1 MIERNI
7 SLASTGSAR
16 TSGCDNQL
24 RLGYSRN
31 RGIYRL
37 NITQTGEWEGMTIRA
52 LWHTERGMLFSSL
65 VEDGKIEVPAI
76 VTSTP
81 GCGRL
86 VFEGSD
92 GTRTLTSADIKYS
105 VAMNSGTIGD
115 IPEPPVPAWQQ
126 LVALVEQAKDEAWQA
141 GEDARQSAAKANEA
155 YENTLG
161 AKDSAVTE
169 IRKAETDAL
178 NNVEAS
184 AGPAAS
190 AAADAAAASAK
201 EKTEKAIQ
209 EVKDNVVKE
218 VEDAAAGAAA
228 RAAQSATDAASSAAE
243 AKKTT
248 QDIQGYY
255 DGVQDLVTDTLN
267 KIGSAKSDALEA
279 VAAKQTS
286 ATATVDTAKASAL
299 DDVEAAK
306 GAAVKAVTDTQ
317 STATQAVD
325 TARDKALQQ
334 VETSTEAAQTAASE
348 ATDSLQELKDG
359 IASGNFKGDKG
370 DTGPKGEIGPQG
382 AQGVQGEKGDVGP
395 QGEKG
400 ETGNT
405 GPAGPAATVAV
416 GTVTGLG
423 AGAAPT
429 VTNSGD
435 EHNAVLDFGIPTAS
449 AIDIAV
455 DVLFKLPRTG
465 KVYTVK
471 IPRFATNPTVSCEKL
486 DDNAGLVCEPSTD
499 TVEGRDDYADIPLFK
514 WYNCNYKRDANGH
527 AYPTAIEHL
536 SDDYRKTGTV
546 DVGVIQMTPYVKW
559 DDSDPDYTLW
569 SITDSP
575 RDGFTPWATAK
586 SGDTVYPYV
595 IHSKFFNGVGEDGLL
610 RSVYDL
616 VPARN
621 QSHNSMITDYAK
633 KGAGYKG
640 AGGEKAAWQILFNSI
655 KCAVK
660 SSQEKYAGCT
670 GYNLQYPA
678 AVQRSEKLTYF
689 PVTAAQAD
697 QLIVGSRVSV
707 GYGSKNSDG
716 TVNNDRGVSTIHQ
729 YADEAKILKIEPIDA
744 ATSAVYLDCD
754 AFDTMPVA
762 LTDTLSAP
770 ITLSTMHWHSGTT
783 DAVIGHHDGSPGSN
797 TDFKHP
803 YRVQG
808 IEYAVGGYEVLS
820 DVVLAFDDSNGKD
833 VYVCPAGVTH
843 TKTDAEILAKYK
855 KVGNFPA
862 GDFWIGDIG
871 FDPETCVTWPAT
883 QGSGDKT
890 GVGDRVY
897 GGGNASKN
905 TLREYLQGGRLWGGS
920 SAGASSVVCWGGLG
934 YGGWDCLAAD

>member
-1 MIERNI
+1 MIELSV
-7 SLASTGSAR
+7 SLASNGAAKLA
-16 TSGCDNQL
+16 GYEQML
-24 RLGYSRN
+24 RFGYTKN
-31 RGIYRL
+31 RGVYRL
-37 NITQTGEWEGMTIRA
+37 RIEAVGEWKGLAVRCF
-52 LWHTERGMLFSSL
+52 WHVPDGKDPISSL
-65 VEDGKIEVPAI
+65 VVGGYVDVPAS
-76 VTSTP
+76 VTVQP
-81 GCGRL
+81 GNGCIT
-86 VFEGSD
+86 FEGSD
-92 GTRTLTSADIKYS
+92 GAKTVTSADLRYR
-105 VAMNSGTIGD
+105 VAANSGTEDGTE
-115 IPEPPVPAWQQ
+115 PEPGTPAWQQ
-126 LVALVEQAKDEAWQA
+126 LV
-141 GEDARQSAAKANEA
+141 DAVKES
-155 YENTLG
+155 
-161 AKDSAVTE
+161 
-169 IRKAETDAL
+169 
-178 NNVEAS
+178 
-184 AGPAAS
+184 AAS
-190 AAADAAAASAK
+190 AEQSKTEALDAAERAGASAQKAGQALSDTITAK
-201 EKTEKAIQ
+201 EDALKAIG
-209 EVKDNVVKE
+209 D
-218 VEDAAAGAAA
+218 
-228 RAAQSATDAASSAAE
+228 
-243 AKKTT
+243 
-248 QDIQGYY
+248 
-255 DGVQDLVTDTLN
+255 
-267 KIGSAKSDALEA
+267 
-279 VAAKQTS
+279 KQT
-286 ATATVDTAKASAL
+286 
-299 DDVEAAK
+299 
-306 GAAVKAVTDTQ
+306 
-317 STATQAVD
+317 TATQAVD

-334 VETSTEAAQTAASE
+334 VEASTEAAHTAASE
-348 ATDSLQELKDG
+348 AATSAGNADQSAQQASDSLQELKDG
-359 IASGNFKGDKG
+359 IASGNFKGEKGDKG
-370 DTGPKGEIGPQG
+370 DTGPIGPVGPQG
-382 AQGVQGEKGDVGP
+382 ERGPQGPTGATGATGPKGETGPQGKQGPQGIQGERGP

-423 AGAAPT
+423 ADAAPT
-429 VTNSGD
+429 ITNSGD

-471 IPRFATNPTVSCEKL
+471 MPRFASNPTVACEKL

-514 WYNCNYKRDANGH
+514 WYNCNYKRDASGH

-536 SDDYRKTGTV
+536 SDDYRKTGAV

-559 DDSDPDYTLW
+559 DDSDPDYILW

-575 RDGFTPWATAK
+575 RDGFTPWAAAK

-595 IHSKFFNGVGEDGLL
+595 VHSKFFSGVGEDGLL

-616 VPARN
+616 VPARS
-621 QSHNSMITDYAK
+621 QSYNSLITDYAK

-655 KCAVK
+655 KYAVK

-670 GYNLQYPA
+670 GYSLQYPA

-689 PVTAAQAD
+689 PIKTAQAKN
-697 QLIVGSRVSV
+697 LLVGSRVSV
-707 GYGSKNSDG
+707 GYGSKGSDG
-716 TVNNDRGVSTIHQ
+716 TINNDRNTLTVHR
-729 YADEAKILKIEPIDA
+729 YADEAKILKIEPIDDT
-744 ATSAVYLDCD
+744 TSAMYLDCD

-762 LTDTLSAP
+762 LSDTLNAP

-797 TDFKHP
+797 TDSKHP

-820 DVVLAFDDSNGKD
+820 DVVLAFDDSDGKD
-833 VYVCPAGVTH
+833 VYVSPAGVAH

-855 KVGNFPA
+855 KVGSFLA
-862 GDFWIGDIG
+862 GDWWIGDIG

-905 TLREYLQGGRLWGGS
+905 TLREYLQGSGGLWGRS
-920 SAGASSVVCWGGLG
+920 TAGASCVRCWGRLG
-934 YGGWDCLAAD
+934 YGGWDYLAAD

>member
-1 MIERNI
+1 MSKTMEIGPYSAYAIAVKYGYTGTEEQWVKEQEANRV
-7 SLASTGSAR
+7 AS
-16 TSGCDNQL
+16 
-24 RLGYSRN
+24 
-31 RGIYRL
+31 
-37 NITQTGEWEGMTIRA
+37 
-52 LWHTERGMLFSSL
+52 
-65 VEDGKIEVPAI
+65 
-76 VTSTP
+76 
-81 GCGRL
+81 
-86 VFEGSD
+86 
-92 GTRTLTSADIKYS
+92 
-105 VAMNSGTIGD
+105 
-115 IPEPPVPAWQQ
+115 
-126 LVALVEQAKDEAWQA
+126 EQAAQRAEQA
-141 GEDARQSAAKANEA
+141 RDGAETAATRAETARQQ
-155 YENTLG
+155 
-161 AKDSAVTE
+161 TE
-169 IRKAETDAL
+169 EVRTDAL
-178 NNVEAS
+178 DKIS
-184 AGPAAS
+184 A
-190 AAADAAAASAK
+190 
-201 EKTEKAIQ
+201 
-209 EVKDNVVKE
+209 
-218 VEDAAAGAAA
+218 
-228 RAAQSATDAASSAAE
+228 
-243 AKKTT
+243 
-248 QDIQGYY
+248 
-255 DGVQDLVTDTLN
+255 
-267 KIGSAKSDALEA
+267 AKSDALEA

-286 ATATVDTAKASAL
+286 ATAAVDTAKASAL

-306 GAAVKAVTDTQ
+306 SAAVKAVTDTQ
-317 STATQAVD
+317 STATQAID
-325 TARDKALQQ
+325 AARDKAVEQ
-334 VETSTEAAQTAASE
+334 VNAATEAAKTAASE
-348 ATDSLQELKDG
+348 ASTSAGNASQSAQQAADSLQELKDG
-359 IASGNFKGDKG
+359 IASGNFKGEKGDRGEKG
-370 DTGPKGEIGPQG
+370 DTG
-382 AQGVQGEKGDVGP
+382 
-395 QGEKG
+395 
-400 ETGNT
+400 ET
-405 GPAGPAATVAV
+405 GPAATVAV

-449 AIDIAV
+449 ALDIAV

-471 IPRFATNPTVSCEKL
+471 MPRFASNPTVNCEKL

-514 WYNCNYKRDANGH
+514 WYNCNYKRDASGH

-559 DDSDPDYTLW
+559 DASNPDYILW

-575 RDGFTPWATAK
+575 RDGFTPWAAAK

-595 IHSKFFNGVGEDGLL
+595 VHSKFFSGVGEDGLL

-616 VPARN
+616 VPARS
-621 QSHNSMITDYAK
+621 QSYYSLITDYAK

-655 KCAVK
+655 KYAVK

-689 PVTAAQAD
+689 PVTVAQAKN
-697 QLIVGSRVSV
+697 LLVGSRVSV
-707 GYGSKNSDG
+707 GYGSKSSDG
-716 TVNNDRGVSTIHQ
+716 TVNNDRSASTVHQ
-729 YADEAKILKIEPIDA
+729 YADEAKILKIEPIDDM
-744 ATSAVYLDCD
+744 TGAVYLDCD

-762 LTDTLSAP
+762 LSDTLNAH

-797 TDFKHP
+797 TDSKHP

-820 DVVLAFDDSNGKD
+820 DAVLAFDDSNGKD
-833 VYVCPAGVTH
+833 VYVCPADVAH
-843 TKTDAEILAKYK
+843 AKIDAEILANYK
-855 KVGNFPA
+855 KVGSFPA

-905 TLREYLQGGRLWGGS
+905 ALREYLQGGPLWNGS
-920 SAGASSVVCWGGLG
+920 NAGASFVHCRGWLGGG
-934 YGGWDCLAAD
+934 NWDFLAAD

>member
-1 MIERNI
+1 MSKKMKIGPYSAYAIAVKYGYTGTEEQWVKEQEANRV
-7 SLASTGSAR
+7 AS
-16 TSGCDNQL
+16 
-24 RLGYSRN
+24 
-31 RGIYRL
+31 
-37 NITQTGEWEGMTIRA
+37 
-52 LWHTERGMLFSSL
+52 
-65 VEDGKIEVPAI
+65 
-76 VTSTP
+76 
-81 GCGRL
+81 
-86 VFEGSD
+86 
-92 GTRTLTSADIKYS
+92 
-105 VAMNSGTIGD
+105 
-115 IPEPPVPAWQQ
+115 
-126 LVALVEQAKDEAWQA
+126 EQAAQQA
-141 GEDARQSAAKANEA
+141 EQARDGAETAATRAEIA
-155 YENTLG
+155 QRQ
-161 AKDSAVTE
+161 TE
-169 IRKAETDAL
+169 EVRTDAL
-178 NNVEAS
+178 
-184 AGPAAS
+184 
-190 AAADAAAASAK
+190 D
-201 EKTEKAIQ
+201 
-209 EVKDNVVKE
+209 
-218 VEDAAAGAAA
+218 
-228 RAAQSATDAASSAAE
+228 
-243 AKKTT
+243 
-248 QDIQGYY
+248 
-255 DGVQDLVTDTLN
+255 
-267 KIGSAKSDALEA
+267 KIGAAKSDALEA

-286 ATATVDTAKASAL
+286 ATAAVDTAKTSAL
-299 DDVEAAK
+299 NDVEAAK
-306 GAAVKAVTDTQ
+306 DAAVKAVTDTQ

-325 TARDKALQQ
+325 AARDKAVEQ
-334 VETSTEAAQTAASE
+334 VNAATEAAKTAANEAAASAGNASTSAQQ

-359 IASGNFKGDKG
+359 IASGNFKGEKGDRGEKG
-370 DTGPKGEIGPQG
+370 DTG
-382 AQGVQGEKGDVGP
+382 
-395 QGEKG
+395 
-400 ETGNT
+400 ET
-405 GPAGPAATVAV
+405 GPAATVAV

-471 IPRFATNPTVSCEKL
+471 IPRFASNPTVNCEKL

-514 WYNCNYKRDANGH
+514 WYNCNYKRDSSGH

-546 DVGVIQMTPYVKW
+546 DVGVIQMTPYVRW
-559 DDSDPDYTLW
+559 DDSDPDYILW

-575 RDGFTPWATAK
+575 RDGFTPWAAAK

-595 IHSKFFNGVGEDGLL
+595 VHSKFFSGVGEDGLL

-621 QSHNSMITDYAK
+621 QSYYSLITDYAK

-640 AGGEKAAWQILFNSI
+640 AGGERVAWQILFNAI

-660 SSQEKYAGCT
+660 SSQEKYAGTT
-670 GYNLQYPA
+670 GYNLQYSA
-678 AVQRSEKLTYF
+678 AIQRSEKLTYF
-689 PVTAAQAD
+689 PVTAAQAKN
-697 QLIVGSRVSV
+697 LLVGSYVSI
-707 GYGSKNSDG
+707 GYGSNNNG
-716 TVNNDRGVSTIHQ
+716 TVNIDRSGATMHS
-729 YADEAKILKIEPIDA
+729 YASGAKILKIEALDDT
-744 ATSAVYLDCD
+744 TSAVYLDCD

-762 LTDTLSAP
+762 LSDTLNAP
-770 ITLSTMHWHSGTT
+770 ITLSTIYWCSGTT

-797 TDFKHP
+797 TDAKHP

-833 VYVCPAGVTH
+833 IYVCPAGVAH

-890 GVGDRVY
+890 GVGDYVH

-905 TLREYLQGGRLWGGS
+905 TLREYLQGGDLGQWS
-920 SAGASSVVCWGGLG
+920 TAGASHVYCWRWLGGG
-934 YGGWDCLAAD
+934 YWHCLAAD

>member
-1 MIERNI
+1 MSKKMKIGPYSAYAIAVKYGYTGTEEQWVKEQEANRV
-7 SLASTGSAR
+7 AS
-16 TSGCDNQL
+16 
-24 RLGYSRN
+24 
-31 RGIYRL
+31 
-37 NITQTGEWEGMTIRA
+37 
-52 LWHTERGMLFSSL
+52 
-65 VEDGKIEVPAI
+65 
-76 VTSTP
+76 
-81 GCGRL
+81 
-86 VFEGSD
+86 
-92 GTRTLTSADIKYS
+92 
-105 VAMNSGTIGD
+105 
-115 IPEPPVPAWQQ
+115 
-126 LVALVEQAKDEAWQA
+126 EQAAQQA
-141 GEDARQSAAKANEA
+141 GAARDNAETAATRAETARQQ
-155 YENTLG
+155 
-161 AKDSAVTE
+161 TE
-169 IRKAETDAL
+169 EVRTDAL
-178 NNVEAS
+178 
-184 AGPAAS
+184 
-190 AAADAAAASAK
+190 D
-201 EKTEKAIQ
+201 
-209 EVKDNVVKE
+209 
-218 VEDAAAGAAA
+218 
-228 RAAQSATDAASSAAE
+228 
-243 AKKTT
+243 
-248 QDIQGYY
+248 
-255 DGVQDLVTDTLN
+255 
-267 KIGSAKSDALEA
+267 KIDSAKSDALEA

-286 ATATVDTAKASAL
+286 ATAAVDT
-299 DDVEAAK
+299 AK

-325 TARDKALQQ
+325 AARDKAVEQ
-334 VETSTEAAQTAASE
+334 VDAATEAAKTAANE
-348 ATDSLQELKDG
+348 AATSAGNASTSAQQAAGSLQELKDG
-359 IASGNFKGDKG
+359 ITSGNFKGEKGDRGEKG
-370 DTGPKGEIGPQG
+370 DTG
-382 AQGVQGEKGDVGP
+382 
-395 QGEKG
+395 
-400 ETGNT
+400 ET
-405 GPAGPAATVAV
+405 GPAATVAV

-471 IPRFATNPTVSCEKL
+471 IPRFATNPTVNCEKL

-514 WYNCNYKRDANGH
+514 WYNCNYKRDASGR

-536 SDDYRKTGTV
+536 SDDYRKIGTV

-559 DDSDPDYTLW
+559 DASNPDYILW

-575 RDGFTPWATAK
+575 RDGFTPWAAAK

-595 IHSKFFNGVGEDGLL
+595 IHSKFFSGVGEDGLL

-616 VPARN
+616 IPARN
-621 QSHNSMITDYAK
+621 QSYYSLITDYAK

-655 KCAVK
+655 KYAVK

-689 PVTAAQAD
+689 PVTAAQAKN
-697 QLIVGSRVSV
+697 LLVGSRVSV
-707 GYGSKNSDG
+707 GYGSKGSDG
-716 TVNNDRGVSTIHQ
+716 TVNNDRSASTVHQ
-729 YADEAKILKIEPIDA
+729 YADEAKILKIEPIDDM
-744 ATSAVYLDCD
+744 TSAVYLDCD

-762 LTDTLSAP
+762 LSDTLNAH

-797 TDFKHP
+797 TDSKHP

-820 DVVLAFDDSNGKD
+820 DAVLAFDDSNGKD
-833 VYVCPAGVTH
+833 VYVCPADVAH
-843 TKTDAEILAKYK
+843 AKIDAEILANYK
-855 KVGNFPA
+855 KVGSFPA

-905 TLREYLQGGRLWGGS
+905 ALREYLQGGPLWYWSG
-920 SAGASSVVCWGGLG
+920 AGASCVACRGWLGGG
-934 YGGWDCLAAD
+934 NWDFLAAD

>member
-1 MIERNI
+1 MIELSV
-7 SLASTGSAR
+7 SLASNGAAKLA
-16 TSGCDNQL
+16 GYEQML
-24 RLGYSRN
+24 RFGYTKN
-31 RGIYRL
+31 RGVYRL
-37 NITQTGEWEGMTIRA
+37 AVTASGEWEGLAIRCF
-52 LWHTERGMLFSSL
+52 WHVPDGKDPLSSL
-65 VEDGKIEVPAI
+65 VVDGYVDVPAS
-76 VTSTP
+76 VTAQP
-81 GCGRL
+81 GNGCIT
-86 VFEGSD
+86 FEGSD
-92 GTRTLTSADIKYS
+92 GTKTVTSADLRYR
-105 VAMNSGTIGD
+105 VAANSGTEDGTE
-115 IPEPPVPAWQQ
+115 PEPGTPAWQAF
-126 LVALVEQAKDEAWQA
+126 V
-141 GEDARQSAAKANEA
+141 DAVKES
-155 YENTLG
+155 
-161 AKDSAVTE
+161 
-169 IRKAETDAL
+169 
-178 NNVEAS
+178 
-184 AGPAAS
+184 AAS
-190 AAADAAAASAK
+190 AEQSKTEALDAAERAGASAQK
-201 EKTEKAIQ
+201 AEQALSDTITAKNDALKAIG
-209 EVKDNVVKE
+209 D
-218 VEDAAAGAAA
+218 
-228 RAAQSATDAASSAAE
+228 
-243 AKKTT
+243 
-248 QDIQGYY
+248 
-255 DGVQDLVTDTLN
+255 
-267 KIGSAKSDALEA
+267 
-279 VAAKQTS
+279 KQT
-286 ATATVDTAKASAL
+286 
-299 DDVEAAK
+299 
-306 GAAVKAVTDTQ
+306 
-317 STATQAVD
+317 TATQAVD

-334 VETSTEAAQTAASE
+334 VEASTEAAQTAASE
-348 ATDSLQELKDG
+348 AAASAGNADQSAQEAADSLQELKDG
-359 IASGNFKGDKG
+359 IANGNFKGEKGDKG
-370 DTGPKGEIGPQG
+370 DTGPIGPVGPQG
-382 AQGVQGEKGDVGP
+382 EQGPQGPTGATGDTGPKGETGPQGKQGPQGIQGERGP

-429 VTNSGD
+429 VTNSGN

-449 AIDIAV
+449 ALDIAI

-471 IPRFATNPTVSCEKL
+471 MPRFAANPTVSCEKL

-514 WYNCNYKRDANGH
+514 WYNCNYKRDSSGH

-546 DVGVIQMTPYVKW
+546 DVGVIQMTPYVRW
-559 DDSDPDYTLW
+559 DDSDPDYILW

-575 RDGFTPWATAK
+575 RDGFTPWAAAK

-595 IHSKFFNGVGEDGLL
+595 IHSKFFSGVGEDGLL

-621 QSHNSMITDYAK
+621 QSYYSLITDYAK

-640 AGGEKAAWQILFNSI
+640 AGGERVAWQILFNAI

-660 SSQEKYAGCT
+660 SSQEKYAGTT

-689 PVTAAQAD
+689 PVTAAQAKN
-697 QLIVGSRVSV
+697 LLVGSRVSV
-707 GYGSKNSDG
+707 GYGSKSSNG
-716 TVNNDRGVSTIHQ
+716 TVNIDRSGATMHS
-729 YADEAKILKIEPIDA
+729 YASGAKILKIEALDDT
-744 ATSAVYLDCD
+744 TSAVYLDCD

-762 LTDTLSAP
+762 LSDTLNAP
-770 ITLSTMHWHSGTT
+770 ITLSTIYWCNGTT

-797 TDFKHP
+797 TDAKHP

-820 DVVLAFDDSNGKD
+820 DVVLAFDDSNGKNI
-833 VYVCPAGVTH
+833 YVCPAGVAH

-890 GVGDRVY
+890 GVGDRAH

-905 TLREYLQGGRLWGGS
+905 ALREYLQGGDLGQWSG
-920 SAGASSVVCWGGLG
+920 AGASHVYCWRWLGGG
-934 YGGWDCLAAD
+934 YWHCLAAD

>member
-1 MIERNI
+1 MSKTMEIGPYSAYAIAVKYGYTGTEEQWVKEQEANRV
-7 SLASTGSAR
+7 AS
-16 TSGCDNQL
+16 
-24 RLGYSRN
+24 
-31 RGIYRL
+31 
-37 NITQTGEWEGMTIRA
+37 
-52 LWHTERGMLFSSL
+52 
-65 VEDGKIEVPAI
+65 
-76 VTSTP
+76 
-81 GCGRL
+81 
-86 VFEGSD
+86 
-92 GTRTLTSADIKYS
+92 
-105 VAMNSGTIGD
+105 
-115 IPEPPVPAWQQ
+115 
-126 LVALVEQAKDEAWQA
+126 EQAAQQA
-141 GEDARQSAAKANEA
+141 EQAQE
-155 YENTLG
+155 G
-161 AKDSAVTE
+161 AE
-169 IRKAETDAL
+169 E
-178 NNVEAS
+178 
-184 AGPAAS
+184 
-190 AAADAAAASAK
+190 
-201 EKTEKAIQ
+201 
-209 EVKDNVVKE
+209 
-218 VEDAAAGAAA
+218 AAA
-228 RAAQSATDAASSAAE
+228 RAETARQQTEGVRTDALDKISA
-243 AKKTT
+243 
-248 QDIQGYY
+248 
-255 DGVQDLVTDTLN
+255 
-267 KIGSAKSDALEA
+267 AKSDALDA
-279 VAAKQTS
+279 VAAKQAS
-286 ATATVDTAKASAL
+286 ATAAVDRAKAGAL

-306 GAAVKAVTDTQ
+306 GVAVKAVTDTQ

-325 TARDKALQQ
+325 AARDKAVEQ
-334 VETSTEAAQTAASE
+334 VNAATEAAKTAANE
-348 ATDSLQELKDG
+348 AATSAGNASTSAQQAADSLQELKDG
-359 IASGNFKGDKG
+359 IANGNFKGEKGDRGEKG
-370 DTGPKGEIGPQG
+370 DTG
-382 AQGVQGEKGDVGP
+382 
-395 QGEKG
+395 
-400 ETGNT
+400 ET
-405 GPAGPAATVAV
+405 GPAATVAV

>member
-243 AKKTT
+243 AKKTA

-286 ATATVDTAKASAL
+286 ATAAVDTAKASAL
-299 DDVEAAK
+299 NDVEAAK
-306 GAAVKAVTDTQ
+306 SAAVKAVTDTQ

-325 TARDKALQQ
+325 AARDKAVDQ
-334 VETSTEAAQTAASE
+334 VNAATEAAKTAANE
-348 ATDSLQELKDG
+348 AATSAGNASTSAQQAADSLQELKDG
-359 IASGNFKGDKG
+359 IASGNFKGEKG
-370 DTGPKGEIGPQG
+370 DR
-382 AQGVQGEKGDVGP
+382 GEKGDI
-395 QGEKG
+395 G
-400 ETGNT
+400 ET
-405 GPAGPAATVAV
+405 GPAATVAV

-455 DVLFKLPRTG
+455 NVLFKLPRTG

-471 IPRFATNPTVSCEKL
+471 IPRFASNPTVNCEKL

-514 WYNCNYKRDANGH
+514 WYNCNYKRDTSGH

-536 SDDYRKTGTV
+536 SDDYRKTGAV
-546 DVGVIQMTPYVKW
+546 DVGVIQMTPYVRW
-559 DDSDPDYTLW
+559 DDSDPDYILW

-575 RDGFTPWATAK
+575 RDGFTPWAAAK

-595 IHSKFFNGVGEDGLL
+595 VHSKFFSGVGEDGLL

-621 QSHNSMITDYAK
+621 QSYYSLITDYAK

-640 AGGEKAAWQILFNSI
+640 AGGERVAWQILFNAI

-660 SSQEKYAGCT
+660 SSQEKYAGTT
-670 GYNLQYPA
+670 GYNLQYSA
-678 AVQRSEKLTYF
+678 AIQRSEKLTYF
-689 PVTAAQAD
+689 PVTAAQAKN
-697 QLIVGSRVSV
+697 LLVGSYVSI
-707 GYGSKNSDG
+707 GYGSNNNG
-716 TVNNDRGVSTIHQ
+716 TVNIDRSGATMHS
-729 YADEAKILKIEPIDA
+729 YASGAKILKIEALDDT
-744 ATSAVYLDCD
+744 TSAVYLDCD

-762 LTDTLSAP
+762 LSDTLNAP
-770 ITLSTMHWHSGTT
+770 ITLSTIYWCSGTT

-797 TDFKHP
+797 TDAKHP

-833 VYVCPAGVTH
+833 IYVCPAGVAH

-862 GDFWIGDIG
+862 GNFWIGDIG

-890 GVGDRVY
+890 GVGDYVH

-905 TLREYLQGGRLWGGS
+905 TLREYLQGGDLGQWS
-920 SAGASSVVCWGGLG
+920 TAGASHVYCWRWLGGG
-934 YGGWDCLAAD
+934 YWHCLAAD

>member
-1 MIERNI
+1 MSKTMEIGPYSAYAIAVKYGYTGTEEQWVKEQEANRV
-7 SLASTGSAR
+7 AS
-16 TSGCDNQL
+16 
-24 RLGYSRN
+24 
-31 RGIYRL
+31 
-37 NITQTGEWEGMTIRA
+37 
-52 LWHTERGMLFSSL
+52 
-65 VEDGKIEVPAI
+65 
-76 VTSTP
+76 
-81 GCGRL
+81 
-86 VFEGSD
+86 
-92 GTRTLTSADIKYS
+92 
-105 VAMNSGTIGD
+105 
-115 IPEPPVPAWQQ
+115 
-126 LVALVEQAKDEAWQA
+126 EQAAQQA
-141 GEDARQSAAKANEA
+141 GTARDGAEIAASRAETAQQQTEEA
-155 YENTLG
+155 
-161 AKDSAVTE
+161 
-169 IRKAETDAL
+169 RTDAL
-178 NNVEAS
+178 DKIS
-184 AGPAAS
+184 A
-190 AAADAAAASAK
+190 
-201 EKTEKAIQ
+201 
-209 EVKDNVVKE
+209 
-218 VEDAAAGAAA
+218 
-228 RAAQSATDAASSAAE
+228 
-243 AKKTT
+243 
-248 QDIQGYY
+248 
-255 DGVQDLVTDTLN
+255 
-267 KIGSAKSDALEA
+267 AKSDALDA

-286 ATATVDTAKASAL
+286 ATAAVDTAKASAL
-299 DDVEAAK
+299 DGVEAAK
-306 GAAVKAVTDTQ
+306 GVAVKAVTDTQ

-325 TARDKALQQ
+325 AARDKAVEQ
-334 VETSTEAAQTAASE
+334 VDAATEAAKTAANE
-348 ATDSLQELKDG
+348 AATSAGNASTSAQQAADSLQELKDG
-359 IASGNFKGDKG
+359 ITSGNFKGEKGDRGEKG
-370 DTGPKGEIGPQG
+370 DTG
-382 AQGVQGEKGDVGP
+382 
-395 QGEKG
+395 
-400 ETGNT
+400 ET
-405 GPAGPAATVAV
+405 GPAATVAV

-471 IPRFATNPTVSCEKL
+471 IPRFATNPTVNCEKL

-514 WYNCNYKRDANGH
+514 WYNCNYKRDASGH

-536 SDDYRKTGTV
+536 SDDYRKIGTV

-559 DDSDPDYTLW
+559 DASNPDYILW

-575 RDGFTPWATAK
+575 RDGFTPWAAAK

-595 IHSKFFNGVGEDGLL
+595 IHSKLFSGVGEDGLL

-616 VPARN
+616 IPARN
-621 QSHNSMITDYAK
+621 QSYYSLITDYAK

-655 KCAVK
+655 KYAVK

-689 PVTAAQAD
+689 PVTAAQAKN
-697 QLIVGSRVSV
+697 LLVGSRVSV
-707 GYGSKNSDG
+707 GYGSKGSDG
-716 TVNNDRGVSTIHQ
+716 TVNNDRSASTVHQ
-729 YADEAKILKIEPIDA
+729 YADEAKILKIEPIDDM
-744 ATSAVYLDCD
+744 TSAVYLDCD

-762 LTDTLSAP
+762 LSDTLNAH

-797 TDFKHP
+797 TDSKHP

-820 DVVLAFDDSNGKD
+820 DAVLAFDDSNGKD
-833 VYVCPAGVTH
+833 VYVCPADVAH
-843 TKTDAEILAKYK
+843 AKIDAEILANYK
-855 KVGNFPA
+855 KVGSFPA

-905 TLREYLQGGRLWGGS
+905 ALREYLQGGSLWVGS
-920 SAGASSVVCWGGLG
+920 GAGASYVHCRGWLGGG
-934 YGGWDCLAAD
+934 NWDFLAAD

>member
-1 MIERNI
+1 MSKKMKIGPYSAYAIAVKYGYTGTEEQWVKEQEANRV
-7 SLASTGSAR
+7 AS
-16 TSGCDNQL
+16 
-24 RLGYSRN
+24 
-31 RGIYRL
+31 
-37 NITQTGEWEGMTIRA
+37 
-52 LWHTERGMLFSSL
+52 
-65 VEDGKIEVPAI
+65 
-76 VTSTP
+76 
-81 GCGRL
+81 
-86 VFEGSD
+86 
-92 GTRTLTSADIKYS
+92 
-105 VAMNSGTIGD
+105 
-115 IPEPPVPAWQQ
+115 
-126 LVALVEQAKDEAWQA
+126 EQAAQQA
-141 GEDARQSAAKANEA
+141 EQARDGAETAATRAEIA
-155 YENTLG
+155 QRQ
-161 AKDSAVTE
+161 TE
-169 IRKAETDAL
+169 EVRTDAL
-178 NNVEAS
+178 
-184 AGPAAS
+184 
-190 AAADAAAASAK
+190 D
-201 EKTEKAIQ
+201 
-209 EVKDNVVKE
+209 
-218 VEDAAAGAAA
+218 
-228 RAAQSATDAASSAAE
+228 
-243 AKKTT
+243 
-248 QDIQGYY
+248 
-255 DGVQDLVTDTLN
+255 
-267 KIGSAKSDALEA
+267 KIGAAKSDALEA

-286 ATATVDTAKASAL
+286 ATAAVDTAKTSAL
-299 DDVEAAK
+299 NDVEAAK
-306 GAAVKAVTDTQ
+306 DAAVKAVTDTQ

-325 TARDKALQQ
+325 AARDKAVEQ
-334 VETSTEAAQTAASE
+334 VNAATEAAKTAANEAAASAGNASTSAQQ

-359 IASGNFKGDKG
+359 IASGNFKGEKGDRGEKG
-370 DTGPKGEIGPQG
+370 DTG
-382 AQGVQGEKGDVGP
+382 
-395 QGEKG
+395 
-400 ETGNT
+400 ET
-405 GPAGPAATVAV
+405 GPAATVAV

-471 IPRFATNPTVSCEKL
+471 IPRFASNPTVNCEKL

-514 WYNCNYKRDANGH
+514 WYNCNYKRDSSGH

-546 DVGVIQMTPYVKW
+546 DVGVIQMTPYVRW
-559 DDSDPDYTLW
+559 DDSDPDYILW

-575 RDGFTPWATAK
+575 RDGFTPWAAAK

-595 IHSKFFNGVGEDGLL
+595 VHSKFFSGVGEDGLL

-621 QSHNSMITDYAK
+621 QSYYSLITDYAK

-640 AGGEKAAWQILFNSI
+640 AGGERVAWQILFNAI

-660 SSQEKYAGCT
+660 SSQEKYAGTT
-670 GYNLQYPA
+670 GYNLQYSA
-678 AVQRSEKLTYF
+678 AIQRSEKLTYF
-689 PVTAAQAD
+689 PVTAAQAKN
-697 QLIVGSRVSV
+697 LLVGSYVSI
-707 GYGSKNSDG
+707 GYGSNNNG
-716 TVNNDRGVSTIHQ
+716 TVNIDRSGATMHS
-729 YADEAKILKIEPIDA
+729 YASGAKILKIEALDDT
-744 ATSAVYLDCD
+744 TSAVYLDCD

-762 LTDTLSAP
+762 LSDTLNAP
-770 ITLSTMHWHSGTT
+770 ITLSTIYWCSGTT

-797 TDFKHP
+797 TDAKHP

-833 VYVCPAGVTH
+833 IYVCPAGVAH
-843 TKTDAEILAKYK
+843 TKTAAEILAKYK

-890 GVGDRVY
+890 GVGDYVH

-905 TLREYLQGGRLWGGS
+905 TLREYLQGGDLGQWS
-920 SAGASSVVCWGGLG
+920 TAGASHVYCWRWLGGG
-934 YGGWDCLAAD
+934 YWHCLAAD

>member
-1 MIERNI
+1 MSKKMKIGPYSAYAIAVKYGYTGTEEQWVKEQEANRV
-7 SLASTGSAR
+7 AS
-16 TSGCDNQL
+16 
-24 RLGYSRN
+24 
-31 RGIYRL
+31 
-37 NITQTGEWEGMTIRA
+37 
-52 LWHTERGMLFSSL
+52 
-65 VEDGKIEVPAI
+65 
-76 VTSTP
+76 
-81 GCGRL
+81 
-86 VFEGSD
+86 
-92 GTRTLTSADIKYS
+92 
-105 VAMNSGTIGD
+105 
-115 IPEPPVPAWQQ
+115 
-126 LVALVEQAKDEAWQA
+126 EQAAQQA
-141 GEDARQSAAKANEA
+141 GAARDNAETAATRAETARQQ
-155 YENTLG
+155 
-161 AKDSAVTE
+161 TE
-169 IRKAETDAL
+169 EVRTDAL
-178 NNVEAS
+178 
-184 AGPAAS
+184 
-190 AAADAAAASAK
+190 D
-201 EKTEKAIQ
+201 
-209 EVKDNVVKE
+209 
-218 VEDAAAGAAA
+218 
-228 RAAQSATDAASSAAE
+228 
-243 AKKTT
+243 
-248 QDIQGYY
+248 
-255 DGVQDLVTDTLN
+255 
-267 KIGSAKSDALEA
+267 KIDSAKSDALEA

-286 ATATVDTAKASAL
+286 ATAAVDT
-299 DDVEAAK
+299 AK

-325 TARDKALQQ
+325 AARDKA
-334 VETSTEAAQTAASE
+334 VERVNAATEAAKTAANE
-348 ATDSLQELKDG
+348 AATSAGNASTSAQQAAGSLQELKDG
-359 IASGNFKGDKG
+359 IASGNFKGEKG
-370 DTGPKGEIGPQG
+370 DR
-382 AQGVQGEKGDVGP
+382 GEKGDI
-395 QGEKG
+395 G
-400 ETGNT
+400 ET
-405 GPAGPAATVAV
+405 GPAATVAV

-471 IPRFATNPTVSCEKL
+471 MPRFASNPTVNCEKL

-514 WYNCNYKRDANGH
+514 WYNCNYKRDASGR

-559 DDSDPDYTLW
+559 DDSDPDYILW

-575 RDGFTPWATAK
+575 RDGFTPWAAAK

-595 IHSKFFNGVGEDGLL
+595 VHSKFFSGVGEDGLL

-616 VPARN
+616 IPARN
-621 QSHNSMITDYAK
+621 QSYYSLITDYAK

-655 KCAVK
+655 KYAVK

-689 PVTAAQAD
+689 PVTAAQAKN
-697 QLIVGSRVSV
+697 LLVGSRVSV
-707 GYGSKNSDG
+707 GYGSKGSDG
-716 TVNNDRGVSTIHQ
+716 TVNNDRSASTVHQ
-729 YADEAKILKIEPIDA
+729 YADEAKILKIEPIDDT
-744 ATSAVYLDCD
+744 TSAVYLDCD
-754 AFDTMPVA
+754 AFDTMPVT

-783 DAVIGHHDGSPGSN
+783 DAVIGHHDGSPVSN
-797 TDFKHP
+797 TDSKHP

-833 VYVCPAGVTH
+833 VYVCPAGVAH
-843 TKTDAEILAKYK
+843 TKTDAEILANYK
-855 KVGNFPA
+855 KVGSFPA
-862 GDFWIGDIG
+862 DDFWIGDIG

-897 GGGNASKN
+897 GGGNVSKD
-905 TLREYLQGGRLWGGS
+905 TLREYLQGGNLGYWS
-920 SAGASSVVCWGGLG
+920 SAGASFVACWGWLG
-934 YGGWDCLAAD
+934 GGGWYCLAAD

>member
-1 MIERNI
+1 MSKKMKIGPYSAYAIAVKYGYTGTEEQWVKEQEANRV
-7 SLASTGSAR
+7 AS
-16 TSGCDNQL
+16 
-24 RLGYSRN
+24 
-31 RGIYRL
+31 
-37 NITQTGEWEGMTIRA
+37 
-52 LWHTERGMLFSSL
+52 
-65 VEDGKIEVPAI
+65 
-76 VTSTP
+76 
-81 GCGRL
+81 
-86 VFEGSD
+86 
-92 GTRTLTSADIKYS
+92 
-105 VAMNSGTIGD
+105 
-115 IPEPPVPAWQQ
+115 
-126 LVALVEQAKDEAWQA
+126 EQAAQQA
-141 GEDARQSAAKANEA
+141 GAARDNAETAATRAETARQQ
-155 YENTLG
+155 
-161 AKDSAVTE
+161 TE
-169 IRKAETDAL
+169 EVRTDAL
-178 NNVEAS
+178 
-184 AGPAAS
+184 
-190 AAADAAAASAK
+190 D
-201 EKTEKAIQ
+201 
-209 EVKDNVVKE
+209 
-218 VEDAAAGAAA
+218 
-228 RAAQSATDAASSAAE
+228 
-243 AKKTT
+243 
-248 QDIQGYY
+248 
-255 DGVQDLVTDTLN
+255 
-267 KIGSAKSDALEA
+267 KIDSAKSDALEA

-286 ATATVDTAKASAL
+286 ATAAVDT
-299 DDVEAAK
+299 AK

-325 TARDKALQQ
+325 AARDKAVEQ
-334 VETSTEAAQTAASE
+334 VDAATEAAKTAANE
-348 ATDSLQELKDG
+348 AATSAGNASTSAQQAADSLQELKDG
-359 IASGNFKGDKG
+359 ITSGNFKGEKGDRGEKG
-370 DTGPKGEIGPQG
+370 DTG
-382 AQGVQGEKGDVGP
+382 
-395 QGEKG
+395 
-400 ETGNT
+400 ET
-405 GPAGPAATVAV
+405 GPAATVAV

-471 IPRFATNPTVSCEKL
+471 IPRFATNPTVNCEKL

-514 WYNCNYKRDANGH
+514 WYNCNYKRDASGH

-536 SDDYRKTGTV
+536 SDDYRKIGTV

-559 DDSDPDYTLW
+559 DASNPDYILW

-575 RDGFTPWATAK
+575 RDGFTPWAAAK

-595 IHSKFFNGVGEDGLL
+595 IHSKFFSGVGEDGLL

-616 VPARN
+616 IPARN
-621 QSHNSMITDYAK
+621 QSYYSLITDYAK

-640 AGGEKAAWQILFNSI
+640 AGGEKTAWQILFNSI
-655 KCAVK
+655 KYAVK

-678 AVQRSEKLTYF
+678 TVQRSEKLTYF
-689 PVTAAQAD
+689 PVTAAQAKN
-697 QLIVGSRVSV
+697 LLVGSRVSV
-707 GYGSKNSDG
+707 GYGSKGSDG
-716 TVNNDRGVSTIHQ
+716 TVNNDRSASTVHQ
-729 YADEAKILKIEPIDA
+729 YADEAKILKIEPIDDM
-744 ATSAVYLDCD
+744 TSAVYLDCD

-762 LTDTLSAP
+762 LSDTLNAP

-797 TDFKHP
+797 TDSKHP

-820 DVVLAFDDSNGKD
+820 DAVLAFDDSNGKD
-833 VYVCPAGVTH
+833 VYVCPADVAH
-843 TKTDAEILAKYK
+843 AKIDAEILANYK
-855 KVGNFPA
+855 KVGSFPA

-905 TLREYLQGGRLWGGS
+905 ALREYLQGGSLWYGS
-920 SAGASSVVCWGGLG
+920 SAGASCVNCGGGLG
-934 YGGWDCLAAD
+934 GGGWHCLAAD

>member
-1 MIERNI
+1 MSKTMEIGPYSAYAIAVKYGYTGTEEQWVKEQEANRV
-7 SLASTGSAR
+7 AS
-16 TSGCDNQL
+16 
-24 RLGYSRN
+24 
-31 RGIYRL
+31 
-37 NITQTGEWEGMTIRA
+37 
-52 LWHTERGMLFSSL
+52 
-65 VEDGKIEVPAI
+65 
-76 VTSTP
+76 
-81 GCGRL
+81 
-86 VFEGSD
+86 
-92 GTRTLTSADIKYS
+92 
-105 VAMNSGTIGD
+105 
-115 IPEPPVPAWQQ
+115 
-126 LVALVEQAKDEAWQA
+126 EQAAQQA
-141 GEDARQSAAKANEA
+141 GTARDGAEIAASRAETAQQQTEEA
-155 YENTLG
+155 
-161 AKDSAVTE
+161 
-169 IRKAETDAL
+169 RTDAL
-178 NNVEAS
+178 DKIS
-184 AGPAAS
+184 A
-190 AAADAAAASAK
+190 
-201 EKTEKAIQ
+201 
-209 EVKDNVVKE
+209 
-218 VEDAAAGAAA
+218 
-228 RAAQSATDAASSAAE
+228 
-243 AKKTT
+243 
-248 QDIQGYY
+248 
-255 DGVQDLVTDTLN
+255 
-267 KIGSAKSDALEA
+267 AKSDALDA

-286 ATATVDTAKASAL
+286 ATAAVDTAKASAL
-299 DDVEAAK
+299 DGVEAAK
-306 GAAVKAVTDTQ
+306 GVAVKAVTDTQ

-325 TARDKALQQ
+325 AARDKAVEQ
-334 VETSTEAAQTAASE
+334 VDAATEAAKTAANE
-348 ATDSLQELKDG
+348 AATSAGNASTSAQQAADSLQELKDG
-359 IASGNFKGDKG
+359 ITSGNFKGEKGDRGEKG
-370 DTGPKGEIGPQG
+370 DTG
-382 AQGVQGEKGDVGP
+382 
-395 QGEKG
+395 
-400 ETGNT
+400 ET
-405 GPAGPAATVAV
+405 GPAATVAV

-471 IPRFATNPTVSCEKL
+471 IPRFATNPTVNCEKL

-514 WYNCNYKRDANGH
+514 WYNCNYKRDASGH

-536 SDDYRKTGTV
+536 SDDYRKIGTV

-559 DDSDPDYTLW
+559 DASNPDYILW

-575 RDGFTPWATAK
+575 RDGFTPWAAAK

-595 IHSKFFNGVGEDGLL
+595 IHSKLFSGVGEDGLL

-616 VPARN
+616 IPARN
-621 QSHNSMITDYAK
+621 QSYYSLITDYAK

-655 KCAVK
+655 KYAVK

-689 PVTAAQAD
+689 PVTAAQAKN
-697 QLIVGSRVSV
+697 LLVGSRVSV
-707 GYGSKNSDG
+707 GYGSKGSDG
-716 TVNNDRGVSTIHQ
+716 TVNNDRSASTVHQ
-729 YADEAKILKIEPIDA
+729 YADEAKILKIEPIDDM
-744 ATSAVYLDCD
+744 TSAVYLDCD

-762 LTDTLSAP
+762 LSDTLNAH

-797 TDFKHP
+797 TDSKHP

-820 DVVLAFDDSNGKD
+820 DAVLALDDSNGKD
-833 VYVCPAGVTH
+833 VYVCPADVAH
-843 TKTDAEILAKYK
+843 TKIDAEILANYK
-855 KVGNFPA
+855 KVGSFPA

-905 TLREYLQGGRLWGGS
+905 ALLEYLQGGPLWGGS
-920 SAGASSVVCWGGLG
+920 SAGASYVHCRGWLGGG
-934 YGGWDCLAAD
+934 NWDFLAAD